1 MIIAFHDFDVLQDII
16 IVYIIL
22 LILISQITKD
32 RLNIIKHIQSV
43 IKAIKICKSKLM
55 KNKIIKPNSMTNWI
69 I

>member
-1 MIIAFHDFDVLQDII
+1 MISV
-16 IVYIIL
+16 
-22 LILISQITKD
+22 KKG
-32 RLNIIKHIQSV
+32 RNKIKHMQAV